1 MSSTSPP
8 RARRINRKTQQRG
21 EQCSRSSSPAS
32 KFKRLQGRWLEVL
45 LEQTPFC
52 LNPDILMSQK
62 RDLSPLSTRLK
73 TSRHLDYSSLSLHM
87 PYATFLHF
95 NFVPSAISLKTG
107 KAHPCTGDSSHTDWE
122 TSQEHWHPDAVF
134 YLINTLL
141 IRDSCNSS
149 ILSPFLLL
157 SLEGHVLLELTG
169 SSVRWLQ
176 QKGIG
181 WSQSFPRW
189 RGVTLGSTAFHCPAH
204 QAAPSRP
211 CVICHA
217 DA

>member
-1 MSSTSPP
+1 M
-8 RARRINRKTQQRG
+8 
-21 EQCSRSSSPAS
+21 
-32 KFKRLQGRWLEVL
+32 
-45 LEQTPFC
+45 EQTPFC
-52 LNPDILMSQK
+52 LNPDILTSQN
-62 RDLSPLSTRLK
+62 RDLSPLSRRLK

-95 NFVPSAISLKTG
+95 NFVPSVISVKTG
-107 KAHPCTGDSSHTDWE
+107 KAHPCTGHCSRTDWE

-189 RGVTLGSTAFHCPAH
+189 CGVTLGSTAFRCPAH

-211 CVICHA
+211 CVICHTNA
-217 DA
+217 